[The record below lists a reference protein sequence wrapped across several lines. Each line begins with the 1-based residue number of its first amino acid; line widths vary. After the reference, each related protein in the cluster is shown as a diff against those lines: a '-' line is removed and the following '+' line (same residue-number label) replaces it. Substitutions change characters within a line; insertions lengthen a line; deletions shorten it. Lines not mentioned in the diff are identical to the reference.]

1 MRSIILATAIRLLI
15 PVFLLFS
22 VYLFFRGHDEPGG
35 GFIAA
40 LVTSIGFL
48 FHMIALS
55 KKETMKL
62 YGVSTYALMGLGLGA
77 VLLSAVLPLL
87 LGYNLLEAQWLN
99 FELPFIGKLGTPIL
113 FDLGVYLLV
122 LGVILTIAFTLFED
136 E

>member
-1 MRSIILATAIRLLI
+1 MRSIILSTAIRILV
-15 PVFLLFS
+15 PVFMLFS

-62 YGVSTYALMGLGLGA
+62 YKVSTYTLMGLGLCA
-77 VLLSAVLPLL
+77 VLLSAILPLL
-87 LGYNLLEAQWLN
+87 MGYSMLEAQWLN
-99 FELPFIGKLGTPIL
+99 FELPFLGKLGTPIL

>member
-1 MRSIILATAIRLLI
+1 MRSIILTTAIKLLI

-40 LVTSIGFL
+40 LVTAIGFL
-48 FHMIALS
+48 FYMIALG
-55 KKETMKL
+55 KKETMQL
-62 YGVSTYALMGLGLGA
+62 YKVSTNTLMGLGLFA
-77 VLLSAVLPLL
+77 VLLSATLPLFM
-87 LGYNLLEAQWLN
+87 GYTLSEAQWIN
-99 FELPFIGKLGTPIL
+99 VEIPFIGKLGTPIL

>member
-1 MRSIILATAIRLLI
+1 MKSVILSTAIQLLI

-40 LVTSIGFL
+40 LVTAIGFL
-48 FHMIALS
+48 FHMIAS
-55 KKETMKL
+55 GKEANMQL
-62 YGVSTYALMGLGLGA
+62 YKVSTYTLMGLGLGA
-77 VLLSAVLPLL
+77 IFLSATLPLSM
-87 LGYNLLEAQWLN
+87 GYALLEAQWLDM
-99 FELPFIGKLGTPIL
+99 ELPFIGKLGTPIL

-122 LGVILTIAFTLFED
+122 LGVILSIAYTLFED